1 MKLRIFWM
9 ACCLLCCSHFLYAQE
24 ESGLTEEQIAA
35 ILGDSIHGEKGSI
48 SHHGQHFGIN
58 VPEGYVYLNKEK
70 ANRLLADY
78 WENPADDQVL
88 GVLLSDTVNIYAE
101 AEIAYIIYYMDSGYV
116 SDKDAKDI
124 DYDDLLVELKKDV
137 KKASDNLP
145 EGYNKY
151 ELIDWAVTPKYDAEK
166 KTLVWAKHLR
176 FGGEY
181 ETLNYDIRIL
191 GKQGI
196 VIMQAV
202 ANMEDCA
209 KVIADENLIVSS
221 VKFDSGYTYADFNP
235 ATDHVAEWTIGGLI
249 AGKVLAKA
257 GLFAKLGLLLA
268 KFWKIIAVAVIAIG
282 APLVKSFKKKRK
294 EEE

>member
-1 MKLRIFWM
+1 MKLRFFWM
-9 ACCLLCCSHFLYAQE
+9 ACCLLCCSHLLYAQE
-24 ESGLTEEQIAA
+24 ESELTEEQIAA
-35 ILGDSIHGEKGSI
+35 ILSDSIHGEKGNI
-48 SHHGQHFGIN
+48 NHPGQHFGIN

-70 ANRLLADY
+70 ADRLLVDY
-78 WENPADDQVL
+78 WENPADDQIL

-124 DYDDLLVELKKDV
+124 DYDDLLVELKKDT
-137 KKASDNLP
+137 KIASDNLP
-145 EGYNKY
+145 EGYTKY
-151 ELIDWAVTPKYDAEK
+151 ELIDWAVAPKYDAEK

-176 FGGEY
+176 FGGEF

-196 VIMQAV
+196 VMMQAV

-209 KVIADENLIVSS
+209 KVVADEDLIVSS

-235 ATDHVAEWTIGGLI
+235 ATDHMAEWTIGGLI

-257 GLFAKLGLLLA
+257 GLFAKLGLFLA
-268 KFWKIIAVAVIAIG
+268 KFWKIIAVAVIAVG
-282 APLVKSFKKKRK
+282 APLLKSFKKKRK
-294 EEE
+294 EE